1 MPFTA
6 VSTAT
11 LAHDNYPPF
20 APEPIEGDSFDRII
34 FTGDSDM
41 DDSLIATGLAPL
53 SDFLASRGSHHTSP
67 SVNDSPSPL
76 MSDDEQSGAYFNFFL
91 TELEKCFPYVKLFPW
106 TAATLFS
113 SSNHNPAL
121 RQSVLAVA
129 ALLANRDAQGQ
140 AEALGHLQNALY
152 LIGDKLS
159 KAGVDEGLA
168 ISSFLLSHFS
178 IMLGDH
184 VTAKK
189 HLRGMLVVLDKLNP
203 SRESNRIV
211 VPNPSTNTELT
222 ILIWRMA
229 IRIDFICSVT
239 SGQRPILP
247 KFCLHGLHD

>member
-1 MPFTA
+1 MPFTI
-6 VSTAT
+6 STAT
-11 LAHDNYPPF
+11 PANDIYPPPF
-20 APEPIEGDSFDRII
+20 APEPIQGDPFDGIIFPGDSN
-34 FTGDSDM
+34 M
-41 DDSLIATGLAPL
+41 DESLIDTGLAPL
-53 SDFLASRGSHHTSP
+53 SNFLASHSSHHTSP
-67 SVNDSPSPL
+67 SVNDSPSPPK
-76 MSDDEQSGAYFNFFL
+76 SDDERTGAYFNFFL

-129 ALLANRDAQGQ
+129 ALLANKNTQGQ

-152 LIGDKLS
+152 LIRDKLS
-159 KAGVDEGLA
+159 NAGVDEGLV

-189 HLRGMLVVLDKLNP
+189 HLRGMLVVLEKLNP

-211 VPNPSTNTELT
+211 VPNPSNNTELT

-229 IRIDFICSVT
+229 IRIDFISSVT